1 MIPVLLHVAC
11 FFFSSRRRHTRC
23 YRDWSSDVCSSD
35 LHREPSRDSGAALPP
50 ALSARALEQP
60 ARPPA
65 GGARGLRHDRA
76 EDRLL
81 RAPDLAR
88 AAAARAGLRAGP
100 RLGPTTGAP
109 IACRHPRHVDLL
121 FDAVEGFLEG
131 DGHVVAEVIAPV
143 GTLPPSARADA
154 ATEARA

>member
-1 MIPVLLHVAC
+1 MRPDAEHHIQVAGRP
-11 FFFSSRRRHTRC
+11 SADPGLALAADPDLRAGVDARR
-23 YRDWSSDVCSSD
+23 YA
-35 LHREPSRDSGAALPP
+35 HREPSRDSGAALPP

-121 FDAVEGFLEG
+121 FNDGACFLDG
-131 DGHVVAEVIAPV
+131 DGHDVVVVYALGCTVA
-143 GTLPPSARADA
+143 
-154 ATEARA
+154 